1 VILRSPRSIQRSTM
15 LPRDVKVY
23 KLQLQGE
30 ILVGI
35 YGSNFVLGVCAQCSR
50 GSSFLPMGK
59 IPVAIPNVTIVS
71 Y

>member
-1 VILRSPRSIQRSTM
+1 VILQSHRSIQHSTM

-35 YGSNFVLGVCAQCSR
+35 YGSNFVLGVCAQCSH
-50 GSSFLPMGK
+50 GSSFLPVGK
-59 IPVAIPNVTIVS
+59 ISVAIPNVTIVS